1 MASLVAASCIW
12 YASGRIA
19 SRLRLPLIT
28 GYISAGILTG
38 PFVFNLLSKDT
49 LLSLVP
55 LEQACLSLIAL
66 AAGAEL
72 QTSELKRI
80 KSQVIALTL
89 TISLCSWLVVW
100 VAAIQLVPLLGSLE
114 RSLSTS
120 STLTFASLIAT
131 LSIARSPASAIA
143 VIKEVGARGPFTSLV
158 MAVVVVKDVLVFIAF
173 ALNMEVARA
182 LQHSTQE
189 GGESL
194 FRLFTVL
201 RQPLISVT
209 CAAIL
214 GTSAAHVLC
223 IILEQPWIIGNS
235 TSSKY
240 NSRKLITSLLC
251 LFVSVST
258 FFMAELVHIEPLLAC
273 VTMGVI
279 TANYGTDDPAAKAA
293 AATGISTLM
302 PYLNTIFFG
311 LVGASIKIESVGS
324 FLWAAAWIYIARLV
338 GIWIGCWSGG
348 WISGTAPRVLRQRL
362 WQGMVTQAGIAL
374 GLGKIVASR
383 FGDSW
388 GEDFGALAAGVVVA
402 NLMTGPPLFRA
413 AIVSLGEN
421 TSGGGMGSG
430 GGDLPLSRS
439 DASLYDDGSGD
450 GQHSGRRSGGGQVK
464 LIPVIN
470 EVLL

>member
-1 MASLVAASCIW
+1 MASLVAASFIW
-12 YASGRIA
+12 YTSGRIA
-19 SRLRLPLIT
+19 SRLGLPLIT

-38 PFVFNLLSKDT
+38 PFVSNLLSKDT
-49 LLSLVP
+49 LLGLIP

-89 TISLCSWLVVW
+89 SISICSWLVVW
-100 VAAIQLVPLLGSLE
+100 VAAIQLIPLLGSLE
-114 RSLSTS
+114 RSLSAS

-158 MAVVVVKDVLVFIAF
+158 MSVVVAKDVLVFIAF

-182 LQHSTQE
+182 LQHTQE
-189 GGESL
+189 GGESS
-194 FRLFTVL
+194 FGLFTVL
-201 RQPLISVT
+201 KQLLISVT
-209 CAAIL
+209 CSAIL
-214 GTSAAHVLC
+214 GMSAGCVLC
-223 IILEQPWIIGNS
+223 IILEQPWIGNTTNS
-235 TSSKY
+235 NSSKY
-240 NSRKLITSLLC
+240 NSKKLIISLLC
-251 LFVSVST
+251 LFISVST
-258 FFMAELVHIEPLLAC
+258 FFMAEVLHIEPLLAC

-279 TANYGTDDPAAKAA
+279 TANYGTDDPDAKAA
-293 AATGISTLM
+293 AAMGISTLM

-324 FLWAAAWIYIARLV
+324 FLWAAAWIYTARLV
-338 GIWIGCWSGG
+338 GIWVGCWSGG
-348 WISGTAPRVLRQRL
+348 WMSGTAPRVLRQRL

-388 GEDFGALAAGVVVA
+388 GGDFGALAAGVVVA
-402 NLMTGPPLFRA
+402 NLLTGPPLFRA

-421 TSGGGMGSG
+421 TGTTDG

-439 DASLYDDGSGD
+439 DASLYDGNNNDN
-450 GQHSGRRSGGGQVK
+450 GQHSGRRSGGQVK